1 MYSISLVIGRSIACR
16 GFVSTTPDIGVRP
29 PLTLEFEST
38 FSLSRSMLSK
48 PRPTLMLSHLCPFR
62 NLKDENSAAQ
72 ESMLE
77 ETGQKTTPEPSQVPP
92 QDESKEDNRQGR
104 REGWDS
110 DHAGPNSG
118 TQKPL
123 PRRSRRLWVRLR
135 KRTTKV

>member
-1 MYSISLVIGRSIACR
+1 VPVYSISLVIGRSIACR

-92 QDESKEDNRQGR
+92 QDESKEDNRQGGKDGILIMQDLTA
-104 REGWDS
+104 ELKSPSPAVPGGFGFD
-110 DHAGPNSG
+110 
-118 TQKPL
+118 
-123 PRRSRRLWVRLR
+123 
-135 KRTTKV
+135 